1 MVVNL
6 ATKDY
11 FKIKGT
17 LTPAM
22 IMQIY
27 NNNVAQIEKQFI
39 ARINSAP
46 KMFLGANIILDLSL
60 LNGDNFDLGAIK
72 ATFQKYKINLIGVK
86 SSNENIQKIAESC
99 DIHIMQNTKPQS
111 VKDKE
116 QKIKTIVHRK
126 PVRSGQ
132 QVFADKSEL
141 VVIGNVSAGAEIIAS
156 GSIHVYGTLRGKAIA
171 GANGNTDAK
180 IFAKEFAA
188 ELVAI
193 AGVYKTFE
201 NSIYQNT
208 VMISLE
214 DNIIQCDEIT

>member
-60 LNGDNFDLGAIK
+60 GGFI
-72 ATFQKYKINLIGVK
+72 
-86 SSNENIQKIAESC
+86 
-99 DIHIMQNTKPQS
+99 
-111 VKDKE
+111 
-116 QKIKTIVHRK
+116 
-126 PVRSGQ
+126 
-132 QVFADKSEL
+132 
-141 VVIGNVSAGAEIIAS
+141 
-156 GSIHVYGTLRGKAIA
+156 
-171 GANGNTDAK
+171 
-180 IFAKEFAA
+180 
-188 ELVAI
+188 
-193 AGVYKTFE
+193 
-201 NSIYQNT
+201 
-208 VMISLE
+208 
-214 DNIIQCDEIT
+214 